1 MTYIYMQAVCAI
13 QEVRALFQN
22 LHGGG
27 HVPGT
32 SAADIN
38 AGAIRARTLLY
49 VKLILSV
56 VLSFFCRSV
65 VLLFCSIS
73 SVALGIPDVL
83 LSYSIITLA

>member
-65 VLLFCSIS
+65 VLLSSYSIS
-73 SVALGIPDVL
+73 SVALAIPDVVL
-83 LSYSIITLA
+83 YSIITLA